1 MPQLNG
7 VYLLFPEMDSIDFE
21 EIAQQSVQKLNH
33 HTIENHLAN
42 RLLYPQ
48 SVAMSKEE
56 LDLDFLILA
65 AALKK
70 HPEVF
75 FNSKQNRIV
84 IPTVAVGQLS
94 PLTRLI
100 SVVLNSLYSENVIEI
115 WLKDDAKQQLLGS
128 SLPQQMFKKLNLL
141 GDITVRIQQEEK
153 TLIPNQLNLI
163 PVRDKQVK
171 IQINQSVTVDAVGG
185 SLGIFIDLR
194 QRGVL

>member
-128 SLPQQMFKKLNLL
+128 SLPQQMLKKLNLL

-171 IQINQSVTVDAVGG
+171 IQINQSVTVGAVGG

>member
-128 SLPQQMFKKLNLL
+128 SLPQQMLKKLNLL

>member
-48 SVAMSKEE
+48 SVAISKEE

-84 IPTVAVGQLS
+84 IPTVVVSQLS

-100 SVVLNSLYSENVIEI
+100 SVILNNLYSENVIEL
-115 WLKDDAKQQLLGS
+115 WLKDDVKQQLLGS
-128 SLPQQMFKKLNLL
+128 SLPQQMFQKFNLV

-171 IQINQSVTVDAVGG
+171 IQINQSVTVGAVGG

>member
-70 HPEVF
+70 HPEVC

-128 SLPQQMFKKLNLL
+128 SLPQQMLKKLNLL

-153 TLIPNQLNLI
+153 TLIQNQLNLI
-163 PVRDKQVK
+163 PVRDKQFK
-171 IQINQSVTVDAVGG
+171 SQINQSITVGAVGG

>member
-128 SLPQQMFKKLNLL
+128 SLPQQMFQKLNLV

-171 IQINQSVTVDAVGG
+171 IQINQSVSVGAVGG
-185 SLGIFIDLR
+185 SLGVFIDLR

>member
-75 FNSKQNRIV
+75 LNSKQNRIV

-128 SLPQQMFKKLNLL
+128 SLPQQMLKKLNLL

>member
-128 SLPQQMFKKLNLL
+128 SLPQQMLKKLNLL

-171 IQINQSVTVDAVGG
+171 IQINHSVTVDAVGG